1 MLESSVE
8 LQVIKFV
15 SCFLDLVGLH
25 RYACE
30 MFFTYS
36 LGCGCV
42 NCCEIVLWVEGWQV
56 LSVGECLILSYENNL
71 EGKSGFCL
79 EWVSFYYS
87 WDVVLLHVSQFQK
100 EQLELCRLS
109 REIKCSWS
117 QDMGHLKHKQPVYFS
132 QEEP

>member
-42 NCCEIVLWVEGWQV
+42 NCCEIVL
-56 LSVGECLILSYENNL
+56 
-71 EGKSGFCL
+71 
-79 EWVSFYYS
+79 
-87 WDVVLLHVSQFQK
+87 
-100 EQLELCRLS
+100 
-109 REIKCSWS
+109 
-117 QDMGHLKHKQPVYFS
+117 
-132 QEEP
+132 